1 MKIYSPAPAKVNIHL
16 SILGRRKDGFHNLS
30 SLFQA
35 VSLFDELF
43 VETVSGGG
51 CTVVCREAEL
61 PEENTLTCAYREF
74 SRVTGF
80 DGGIRVVLK
89 KNIPAGAGL
98 GGGSSD
104 GAALLRILNHVSGGM
119 LSGPELEAL
128 AGCVGSDVPFFVRGG
143 VGVVS
148 GRGEIIEPLFMS
160 GGERPLFFVRIWPE
174 VFSSTPEAYRLFD
187 SELDPEVKE
196 YGRQDFE
203 KYYSLDPVRWPF
215 FNSFEPLISDRFP
228 AVKAA
233 LEALRASGAGFVSM
247 SGSGSSVF
255 GVFTEE
261 ASCRNAFKTLAENWR
276 FCYAI
281 KSLSGNPPVEIL
293 K

>member
-1 MKIYSPAPAKVNIHL
+1 MKVYSPASAKINIHL
-16 SILGRRKDGFHNLS
+16 SVLGRRKDGFHDLS

-35 VSLFDELF
+35 VSLFDGLF
-43 VETVSGGG
+43 VETEPGSG

-80 DGGIRVVLK
+80 DRGIRVVLK
-89 KNIPAGAGL
+89 KNIPVGAGL

-104 GAALLRILNHVSGGM
+104 GAALLRILNYVSGEV
-119 LSGPELEAL
+119 LSGPELESV
-128 AGCVGSDVPFFVRGG
+128 AGRVGSDVPFFVRGG
-143 VGVVS
+143 AGVVS
-148 GRGEIIEPLFMS
+148 GRGEIIEPLFLS
-160 GGERPLFFVRIWPE
+160 GAGRPLFFILIWPE

-187 SELDPEVKE
+187 SESAPEVKGFGSRDYE
-196 YGRQDFE
+196 RF
-203 KYYSLDPVRWPF
+203 YSLDPDKWPF
-215 FNSFEPLISDRFP
+215 FNSFEPLISGRFP
-228 AVKAA
+228 AVRAA

-261 ASCRNAFKTLAENWR
+261 ASCGKAFKTLAENWR

-281 KSLSGNPPVEIL
+281 KSLAGNPPVEVL